1 MWTKKNMTNQSG
13 KTAIVTGANAGVGFE
28 TALAL
33 YEKGAHVIVACRD
46 NDKANN
52 AIEKIKSHA
61 GTGTLETGIL
71 DLSDLKSVKQFA
83 ETFIFEHPQLHIL
96 INNAGVMR
104 PPASKTTEGF
114 EIQFGVNFIGHFAL
128 TGYLY
133 PILKVTPGSRVVTV
147 SSNAY
152 SRGVIDFDNLMLEK
166 PYDKG
171 REYAQSK
178 LADMILSIELQRRI
192 ARGGDPVISIAAQP
206 GANNTALLRHLNI
219 EELSDTVKRVGPLM
233 EPWQGALPT
242 LYAAT
247 VPEAIPGALYGPDQD
262 GGFRGYPA
270 LSEIQPHALDEQVA
284 QKLWAYAENCTGLF
298 YP

>member
-13 KTAIVTGANAGVGFE
+13 KTAIVTGSNAGVGFE

-52 AIEKIKSHA
+52 AIEKMKSHA

-71 DLSDLKSVKQFA
+71 DLSDLESVKQFA

-178 LADMILSIELQRRI
+178 LADIILSIELQRRI

-206 GANNTALLRHLNI
+206 GANNTELLRHLNT

-284 QKLWAYAENCTGLF
+284 KKLWAYAENCTGLF

>member
-1 MWTKKNMTNQSG
+1 MWTKENMNNQSG

-46 NDKANN
+46 REKANN
-52 AIEKIKSHA
+52 AIERMKANVGEGS
-61 GTGTLETGIL
+61 LEAGIL
-71 DLSDLKSVKQFA
+71 DLSELESVKRFTEAFTRQNSK
-83 ETFIFEHPQLHIL
+83 LDLL

-114 EIQFGVNFIGHFAL
+114 ELQFGVNFIGHFAL
-128 TGYLY
+128 AGYLY
-133 PILKVTPGSRVVTV
+133 PMLKGRPGSRVVTV

-152 SRGVIDFDNLMLEK
+152 LRGIIDFENLRLEK

-178 LADMILSIELQRRI
+178 LADIFLAIELQRRI
-192 ARGGDPVISIAAQP
+192 MRAGDSVVSIAAQP
-206 GANNTALLRHLNI
+206 GANNTALLRHLNS
-219 EELSDTVKRVGPLM
+219 EEFTDTVKRVGPLM

-247 VPEAIPGALYGPDQD
+247 VPDAIPGALYGPDQD

-270 LSEIQPHALDEQVA
+270 LSEIQAHALDEQLA
-284 QKLWAYAENCTGLF
+284 QKLWAFAEDVTGIKF
-298 YP
+298 P